1 MLFLFYPFHSKNMD
15 KYINYNKIKEMLMM
29 LKNFELMSKQND
41 LDILKCEYLIESATL
56 QMDMEEMGDY
66 VSMINGAMNHNF
78 YHNFKR
84 PGQDEFDYA
93 NNMYKTNKAYTK
105 DHIVSRINS
114 AMDKIGD
121 LFNTI
126 AEKVSELFEKIK
138 ERFKKIMY
146 DVRTKASIKKLQYII
161 QNKAKFNKYV
171 VDDARP
177 EYVKKLC
184 DNFNIEV
191 NKLMIKSKKMGSNT
205 LEAKFNALYNKTMKQ
220 IETYMG
226 EIPKRKKITVAEAA
240 KGVLDQLKKNPQ
252 EIDAMRDR
260 TTDFVEKIGQVVNT
274 DPESLEKKS
283 VMGKIV
289 SKVTALNGKCADFI
303 AKHPFAVT
311 GAILAA
317 GVAASGVSYVV
328 GDNNGYIAGK
338 RKGYHDGYDDGLRDG
353 RLD

>member
-1 MLFLFYPFHSKNMD
+1 
-15 KYINYNKIKEMLMM
+15 MM
-29 LKNFELMSKQND
+29 IKNFELMSKQNG

-56 QMDMEEMGDY
+56 QMDKVYMEEIDEMEDPGNY
-66 VSMINGAMNHNF
+66 TSIINDVMNHNF
-78 YHNFKR
+78 YNNFKR
-84 PGQDEFDYA
+84 PGQDEFDYV

-105 DHIVSRINS
+105 DRIISGINS
-114 AMDKIGD
+114 TMDKIGE
-121 LFNTI
+121 LFNVI
-126 AEKVSELFEKIK
+126 AKKVSELFEKIK
-138 ERFKKIMY
+138 ERFKKVMY
-146 DVRTKASIKKLQYII
+146 DIRTKASIKKLQYII
-161 QNKAKFNKYV
+161 QHKEKFNDYV
-171 VDDARP
+171 IDDGRP
-177 EYVKKLC
+177 EYVKKIC

-191 NKLMIKSKKMGSNT
+191 NKLMAKSKKMGPNT
-205 LEAKFNALYNKTMKQ
+205 LEAKFNALYNKTMMQ

-274 DPESLEKKS
+274 DPESLEKKG

-289 SKVTALNGKCADFI
+289 SKVTTLNGKCADFI

-317 GVAASGVSYVV
+317 GVAASGAV
-328 GDNNGYIAGK
+328 GYTVGNRRGYN
-338 RKGYHDGYDDGLRDG
+338 DGYDNGSFDAYMDQF
-353 RLD
+353 D